1 MSTEWKNKYPKKQKP
16 AYDEL
21 LKFFEPH
28 IRELFLRFDREM
40 RGQFKVHNKYHRFLP
55 TFGWVYGYGRSYNC
69 ELLSVSV
76 GDGCF
81 NALGISVKDDD
92 SLNKAIDEAKKTY
105 NGGFEERY
113 TAICTKRRDD
123 QIARSKKRV
132 AREKTEMDKLVERVD
147 PSKLNQF
154 KWNKKVSR
162 NDLWRLYQDEA
173 KGLLD
178 EVLLDD
184 IGLTFYLRCKQAK
197 EVRDCMD
204 KGQIICLHCGAVLTG
219 GRVSRTGSVLTKSAD
234 NYTPIE
240 CACGYS
246 YTYREYR
253 RSCNSVNMPGG
264 RATPIFENYLQM
276 WPGCKDVKSKMF
288 LIDWLVHECHVTLM
302 SGAKG
307 RSVCVNLIDG
317 TFKQISELILKLAY
331 GKNEV

>member
-1 MSTEWKNKYPKKQKP
+1 MNIEWKNKYPKKQKP

-21 LKFFEPH
+21 LNFFEPH
-28 IRELFLRFDREM
+28 IRELFLQFDNEM

-55 TFGWVYGYGRSYNC
+55 TAGWVYGYGRSYNC
-69 ELLSVSV
+69 ELLAVSV

-92 SLNKAIDEAKKTY
+92 SLHNAINEAKKAY
-105 NGGFEERY
+105 DGGFEERY
-113 TAICTKRRDD
+113 VDICTKRREN
-123 QIARSKKRV
+123 QIIRSKKRV
-132 AREKTEMDKLVERVD
+132 AREKIEMDKLIESVD
-147 PSKLNQF
+147 PSKLNKF

-162 NDLWRLYQDEA
+162 SDLWRLYQGEA

-197 EVRDCMD
+197 EVRDCME
-204 KGQIICLHCGAVLTG
+204 KGQIICHHCGEILQPN
-219 GRVSRTGSVLTKSAD
+219 S
-234 NYTPIE
+234 YTAPVT

-253 RSCNSVNMPGG
+253 RSCNAVNMPGG
-264 RATPIFENYLQM
+264 RATPIFENFFQK
-276 WPGCKDVKSKMF
+276 WPGCKDTRPKMF

-302 SGAKG
+302 SGEKG

-317 TFKQISELILKLAY
+317 TIKQISELILKLAY